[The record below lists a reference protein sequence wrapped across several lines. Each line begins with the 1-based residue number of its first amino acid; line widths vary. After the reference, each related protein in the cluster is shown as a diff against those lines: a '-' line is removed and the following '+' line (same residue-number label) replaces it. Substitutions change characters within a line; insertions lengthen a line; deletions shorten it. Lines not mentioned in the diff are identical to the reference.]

1 MQMRAKTYKSESEV
15 RMRET
20 ESDNL
25 PANLSLTDH
34 CPPQYVHLDSFCF
47 PHAEITQ
54 NNILTTEMGF

>member
-47 PHAEITQ
+47 PHA
-54 NNILTTEMGF
+54 